1 VPAIVAAVLRSCADD
16 QTQILK
22 NTCGHDFISRREKL
36 DVAAQPHT
44 EFAAH
49 AGIGVSTL
57 AAWLRKA
64 AVKKEGGFS
73 FVAMPNLLSAA
84 PVAPAYRLQWPGGLS
99 LEVRSGFSAQELG
112 ALLQLLP
119 TP

>member
-1 VPAIVAAVLRSCADD
+1 MQNSSHVRKHSTPA
-16 QTQILK
+16 Q
-22 NTCGHDFISRREKL
+22 REKIL
-36 DVAAQPHT
+36 QAYGRSQLPQK